1 MLSYLIF
8 GITYAFAAA
17 VQPGPLLTYIIS
29 QTLKKGWRSTLPA
42 AFAPVISDIPILILI
57 LFLLS
62 TMPDSFIFILRIGGG
77 LFLLYLGFRAF
88 KSWQEFDA
96 DQNIL
101 NESGQQTLFNAVFVN
116 LLNPAPYLGWSLILG
131 PIFIEGWKLAPINGI
146 AMIIGFYATMILTL
160 AGIII
165 LFGFARRMG
174 PKVSKILLGLS
185 SIVLFAFGIYQL
197 WLGINYFIRA
207 KRMACYDESIHYQ
220 I

>member
-1 MLSYLIF
+1 VLSYLIF

-42 AFAPVISDIPILILI
+42 AFAPVISDIPILIVI

-96 DQNIL
+96 DQTIL

-131 PIFIEGWKLAPINGI
+131 PIFIEGWELAPINGI

-165 LFGFARRMG
+165 LFGFARKMG

-197 WLGINYFIRA
+197 WLGINYFV
-207 KRMACYDESIHYQ
+207 Q
-220 I
+220 G

>member
-42 AFAPVISDIPILILI
+42 AFAPVISDIPILIII

-62 TMPDSFIFILRIGGG
+62 TMPESFIFILRIGGG

-96 DQNIL
+96 DQTIL

-131 PIFIEGWKLAPINGI
+131 PIFLEGWKLAPINGI
-146 AMIIGFYATMILTL
+146 TMIIGFYLTMILTL

-165 LFGFARRMG
+165 LFGFARKLG
-174 PKVSKILLGLS
+174 PKVSKVLLGLS
-185 SIVLFAFGIYQL
+185 SIVLVAFGIYQL
-197 WLGINYFIRA
+197 WLGINY
-207 KRMACYDESIHYQ
+207 YVQ
-220 I
+220 G

>member
-96 DQNIL
+96 DQTIL

-146 AMIIGFYATMILTL
+146 AMVIGFYVTMILTL

-165 LFGFARRMG
+165 LFGFARKMG
-174 PKVSKILLGLS
+174 PKVSKILIGLS

-197 WLGINYFIRA
+197 WLGINYFV
-207 KRMACYDESIHYQ
+207 Q
-220 I
+220 G

>member
-1 MLSYLIF
+1 VLSYLIF

-42 AFAPVISDIPILILI
+42 AFAPVISDIPILIII

-62 TMPDSFIFILRIGGG
+62 TMPESFIFILRIGGG

-96 DQNIL
+96 DQTIL

-131 PIFIEGWKLAPINGI
+131 PIFLEGWKLAPINGI
-146 AMIIGFYATMILTL
+146 TMIIGFYLTMILTL
-160 AGIII
+160 AGIIF
-165 LFGFARRMG
+165 LFGFARKLG
-174 PKVSKILLGLS
+174 PKVSKVLLGLS
-185 SIVLFAFGIYQL
+185 SIVLVAFGIYQL
-197 WLGINYFIRA
+197 WLGINY
-207 KRMACYDESIHYQ
+207 YVQ
-220 I
+220 G

>member
-17 VQPGPLLTYIIS
+17 VQPGPLQTYIIS

-42 AFAPVISDIPILILI
+42 AFAPVISDIPIFILI

-62 TMPDSFIFILRIGGG
+62 TMPDSFISILRIGGG

-96 DQNIL
+96 DQTIL
-101 NESGQQTLFNAVFVN
+101 NESGQRTLFNAVFVN
-116 LLNPAPYLGWSLILG
+116 LLNPAPYLGWGLIMG
-131 PIFIEGWKLAPINGI
+131 PLFIEGWKVKPINGI
-146 AMIIGFYATMILTL
+146 AMITGFYVTMILTL
-160 AGIII
+160 AGIIV
-165 LFGFARRMG
+165 LFGFARKMG

-197 WLGINYFIRA
+197 WLGINY
-207 KRMACYDESIHYQ
+207 YVQ
-220 I
+220 G

>member
-96 DQNIL
+96 DQPIL

-146 AMIIGFYATMILTL
+146 AMIIGFYVTMILTL

-165 LFGFARRMG
+165 LFGFARKKG
-174 PKVSKILLGLS
+174 PKVSKILIGLS

-197 WLGINYFIRA
+197 WLGINYFV
-207 KRMACYDESIHYQ
+207 Q
-220 I
+220 G

>member
-42 AFAPVISDIPILILI
+42 AFAPDISHNPILILI

-96 DQNIL
+96 DQTIL

-146 AMIIGFYATMILTL
+146 AMIIGFYVTMILTL
-160 AGIII
+160 AGIIF
-165 LFGFARRMG
+165 LFGFARKMG
-174 PKVSKILLGLS
+174 PMVSKILLGLS

-197 WLGINYFIRA
+197 WLGINYFV
-207 KRMACYDESIHYQ
+207 Q
-220 I
+220 G

>member
-96 DQNIL
+96 DQTIL

-146 AMIIGFYATMILTL
+146 AMIIGFYVTMILTL

-165 LFGFARRMG
+165 LFGFARKMG

-197 WLGINYFIRA
+197 WLGINYFV
-207 KRMACYDESIHYQ
+207 
-220 I
+220 

>member
-57 LFLLS
+57 LLLLS

-131 PIFIEGWKLAPINGI
+131 PIFLEGWKLAPINGI
-146 AMIIGFYATMILTL
+146 AMIIGFYATMVLTL

-197 WLGINYFIRA
+197 WLGINYFI
-207 KRMACYDESIHYQ
+207 Q
-220 I
+220 G